1 MLTREPAER
10 PAPTAEDTVR
20 RFHTRVSFRFGRIGF
35 SVRWPIAFA
44 GLFFFATFSRAV
56 LVSVLPL
63 QAHELL
69 GSAQAV
75 SVLYFFAAALGIATS
90 ISVPVLLQRLGASRT
105 FYTGVLAML
114 VSTALL
120 GSGASPLFI
129 AGIAIHFMSI
139 AVMDVPLNAYILNET
154 PRRQIS
160 RFEPLRILYTVFAF
174 AIGPWLG
181 VFLESRVDEVLP
193 YTLAGGA
200 ALLSILYFR
209 WLGLHKVEFRH
220 DSARPVSPL
229 DHVRRF
235 AGQPRMRLAWT
246 LALARAAWWMTFV
259 IYTPIYAK
267 VSGLGELAGAATVS
281 IGTAWV
287 LTVTWWG
294 RIGRRFG
301 LRRLLTAGF
310 LATSALSV
318 LVGLCAGWP
327 WVALTL
333 LVWNALAATALDGA
347 GNVPFLRSV
356 HPFERSEMTGVYLTY
371 RDIAQ
376 LGAPGLFAL
385 LLGVFQLHVVFFAA
399 GGWMFCVAYLCRY
412 IPRRM

>member
-1 MLTREPAER
+1 M
-10 PAPTAEDTVR
+10 R
-20 RFHTRVSFRFGRIGF
+20 RYESRVSIRLGRIGF

-63 QAHELL
+63 AAHELL
-69 GSAQAV
+69 GDAQAV
-75 SVLYFFAAALGIATS
+75 SVLYFFAAGLGIATS
-90 ISVPVLLQRLGASRT
+90 ISVPVLLHRLGAGLT
-105 FYTGVLAML
+105 FYSGALMMV
-114 VSTALL
+114 VSAVLL
-120 GSGASPLFI
+120 GSEALPLFV
-129 AGIAIHFMSI
+129 AGLVVHFMSI
-139 AVMDVPLNAYILNET
+139 AVMDVPLSAYLLNEV
-154 PRRQIS
+154 PRRELS

-181 VFLESRVDEVLP
+181 VFLESRVDQILP
-193 YTLAGGA
+193 YALAGA
-200 ALLSILYFR
+200 ASLFSVLYFR
-209 WLGLHKVEFRH
+209 RLGLHRVEIRP
-220 DSARPVSPL
+220 DSARPLNPL
-229 DHVRRF
+229 RHVRRF
-235 AGQPRMRLAWT
+235 AVQPRMRLAWI

-287 LTVTWWG
+287 LSVTWWG
-294 RIGRRFG
+294 RIGRRYG
-301 LRRLLTAGF
+301 LRRLLTMGF

-318 LVGLCAGWP
+318 LVGFWAGSP
-327 WVALTL
+327 WIALTL

-347 GNVPFLRSV
+347 GNVPFLRAV
-356 HPFERSEMTGVYLTY
+356 RPFERAEMSGVYLTY

-385 LLGVFQLHVVFFAA
+385 LLGVFQLPVVFFAA
-399 GGWMFCVAYLCRY
+399 GGWMLGVACLCRY

>member
-1 MLTREPAER
+1 M
-10 PAPTAEDTVR
+10 R
-20 RFHTRVSFRFGRIGF
+20 RYESRVSIRLGRIGF

-63 QAHELL
+63 AAHELL
-69 GSAQAV
+69 GDAQAV
-75 SVLYFFAAALGIATS
+75 SVLYFFAAGLGIATS
-90 ISVPVLLQRLGASRT
+90 ISVPVLLHRLGAGLT
-105 FYTGVLAML
+105 FYSGALMMV
-114 VSTALL
+114 VSAVLL
-120 GSGASPLFI
+120 GSEALPLFV
-129 AGIAIHFMSI
+129 AGLVVHFMSI
-139 AVMDVPLNAYILNET
+139 AVMDVPLSAYLLNEV
-154 PRRQIS
+154 PRRELS

-181 VFLESRVDEVLP
+181 VFLESRVDQNLP
-193 YTLAGGA
+193 YALAGTA
-200 ALLSILYFR
+200 SLFSVLYFR
-209 WLGLHKVEFRH
+209 RLGLHRVEIRP
-220 DSARPVSPL
+220 DSARPLNPL
-229 DHVRRF
+229 RHVRRF
-235 AGQPRMRLAWT
+235 AVQPRMRLAWT

-287 LTVTWWG
+287 LSVTWWG
-294 RIGRRFG
+294 RIGRRYG
-301 LRRLLTAGF
+301 MRRLLTMGF

-318 LVGLCAGWP
+318 LVGFWAGSP
-327 WVALTL
+327 WIALAL

-347 GNVPFLRSV
+347 GNVPFLRAV
-356 HPFERSEMTGVYLTY
+356 RPFERAEMSGVYLTY

-385 LLGVFQLHVVFFAA
+385 LLGVFQLPVVFFAA
-399 GGWMFCVAYLCRY
+399 GGWMLGVACLCRY

>member
-1 MLTREPAER
+1 MIRYESR
-10 PAPTAEDTVR
+10 ISVR
-20 RFHTRVSFRFGRIGF
+20 FAGIGF
-35 SVRWPIAFA
+35 AIKWRIAFA

-69 GSAQAV
+69 GNAQAV
-75 SVLYFFAAALGIATS
+75 SALYFFAALLGIATS
-90 ISVPVLLQRLGASRT
+90 ISVPVLLHRLGASIT
-105 FYTGVLAML
+105 FYVGIVAML
-114 VSTALL
+114 VSVSLL
-120 GSGASPLFI
+120 GSGAPLLF
-129 AGIAIHFMSI
+129 AGGIAIHFMSI

-154 PRRQIS
+154 PRRQLS

-174 AIGPWLG
+174 AVGPWLG
-181 VFLESRVDEVLP
+181 VYLESRVDQMLP
-193 YTLAGGA
+193 FALAGVA
-200 ALLSILYFR
+200 ALSSVFYFR
-209 WLGLHKVEFRH
+209 WLGLHKVEFRQ
-220 DSARPVSPL
+220 DSARPVNPL
-229 DHVRRF
+229 RHVSRF
-235 AGQPRMRLAWT
+235 AVQPRMRLAWT

-267 VSGLGELAGAATVS
+267 ISGLGELAGAATVS

-287 LTVTWWG
+287 LSVTWWG
-294 RIGRRFG
+294 RMGRRFG
-301 LRRLLTAGF
+301 LRRLFTAGF
-310 LATSALSV
+310 LATSVLSV
-318 LVGLCAGWP
+318 LVGLCAGSP

-356 HPFERSEMTGVYLTY
+356 RSFERSEMTGVYLTY

-385 LLGVFQLHVVFFAA
+385 LLGVFQLPVVFFAA
-399 GGWMFCVAYLCRY
+399 GGWMLGAVFLSRY

>member
-1 MLTREPAER
+1 MRL
-10 PAPTAEDTVR
+10 
-20 RFHTRVSFRFGRIGF
+20 GRIGF

-63 QAHELL
+63 AAHELL
-69 GSAQAV
+69 GDAQAV
-75 SVLYFFAAALGIATS
+75 SVLYFFAAGLGIATS
-90 ISVPVLLQRLGASRT
+90 ISVPVLLHRLGAGRT
-105 FYTGVLAML
+105 FYTGALMMG
-114 VSTALL
+114 VSAVLL
-120 GSGASPLFI
+120 GSEALPLFV
-129 AGIAIHFMSI
+129 AGLVVHFMSI
-139 AVMDVPLNAYILNET
+139 AVTDVPLSAYLLNEI
-154 PRRQIS
+154 PRRELS

-181 VFLESRVDEVLP
+181 VFLESRVDQILP
-193 YTLAGGA
+193 YALAGA
-200 ALLSILYFR
+200 ASLLSVLYFR
-209 WLGLHKVEFRH
+209 RLGLHRVELRK
-220 DSARPVSPL
+220 DSARPANPL
-229 DHVRRF
+229 RHVRRF
-235 AGQPRMRLAWT
+235 AVQPRMRLAWT

-287 LTVTWWG
+287 LSVTWWG
-294 RIGRRFG
+294 RMGRRYG
-301 LRRLLTAGF
+301 LRRLLTLGF

-318 LVGLCAGWP
+318 LVGFWAASP
-327 WVALTL
+327 WIALTL

-347 GNVPFLRSV
+347 GNVPFLRAV
-356 HPFERSEMTGVYLTY
+356 RPFERAEMSGVYLTY

-385 LLGVFQLHVVFFAA
+385 LLGVFPLPVVFFAA
-399 GGWMFCVAYLCRY
+399 GGWMLGAAGLCRY

>member
-1 MLTREPAER
+1 M
-10 PAPTAEDTVR
+10 R
-20 RFHTRVSFRFGRIGF
+20 RYESRVSIRLGRIGF

-63 QAHELL
+63 AAHELL
-69 GSAQAV
+69 GGAQAV
-75 SVLYFFAAALGIATS
+75 SVLYFFAAGLGIATS
-90 ISVPVLLQRLGASRT
+90 ISVPVLLHRLGAGLT
-105 FYTGVLAML
+105 FYSGALMMV
-114 VSTALL
+114 VSAVLL
-120 GSGASPLFI
+120 GSEALPLFV
-129 AGIAIHFMSI
+129 AGLVVHFMSI
-139 AVMDVPLNAYILNET
+139 AVMDVPLSAYLLNEI
-154 PRRQIS
+154 PRRELS

-181 VFLESRVDEVLP
+181 VFLESRVDQILP
-193 YTLAGGA
+193 YALAA
-200 ALLSILYFR
+200 AASLFSVLYFR
-209 WLGLHKVEFRH
+209 RLGLHRVEIRP
-220 DSARPVSPL
+220 DSARPLNPL
-229 DHVRRF
+229 RHVRRF
-235 AGQPRMRLAWT
+235 AVQPRMRLAWT

-287 LTVTWWG
+287 LSVTWWG
-294 RIGRRFG
+294 RMGRRYG
-301 LRRLLTAGF
+301 LRRLLTLGF

-318 LVGLCAGWP
+318 LVGFWAGSP
-327 WVALTL
+327 WIALTL

-347 GNVPFLRSV
+347 GNVPFLRAV
-356 HPFERSEMTGVYLTY
+356 RPFERAEMSGVYLTY

-385 LLGVFQLHVVFFAA
+385 LLGVFQLPVVFFAA
-399 GGWMFCVAYLCRY
+399 GAWMLGVACLCRY

>member
-1 MLTREPAER
+1 M
-10 PAPTAEDTVR
+10 R
-20 RFHTRVSFRFGRIGF
+20 RYESRVSIRLGRIGF

-63 QAHELL
+63 AAHELL
-69 GSAQAV
+69 GGAQAV
-75 SVLYFFAAALGIATS
+75 SVLYFFAAGLGIATS
-90 ISVPVLLQRLGASRT
+90 ISVPVLLHRLGAGLT
-105 FYTGVLAML
+105 FYSGALMMV
-114 VSTALL
+114 VSAVLL
-120 GSGASPLFI
+120 GSEALPLFV
-129 AGIAIHFMSI
+129 AGLVVHFMSI
-139 AVMDVPLNAYILNET
+139 AVMDVPLSAYLLNEI
-154 PRRQIS
+154 PRRELS

-181 VFLESRVDEVLP
+181 VFLESRVDQILP
-193 YTLAGGA
+193 YALAA
-200 ALLSILYFR
+200 AASLFSVLYFR
-209 WLGLHKVEFRH
+209 RLGLHRVEIRP
-220 DSARPVSPL
+220 DSARPLNPL
-229 DHVRRF
+229 RHVRRF
-235 AGQPRMRLAWT
+235 AVQPRMRLAWT

-287 LTVTWWG
+287 LSVTWWG
-294 RIGRRFG
+294 RIGRRYG
-301 LRRLLTAGF
+301 MRRLLTMGF

-318 LVGLCAGWP
+318 LVGFWAGSP
-327 WVALTL
+327 WIALTL

-347 GNVPFLRSV
+347 GNVPFLRAV
-356 HPFERSEMTGVYLTY
+356 RPFERAEMSGVYLTY

-385 LLGVFQLHVVFFAA
+385 LLGVFQLPVVFFAA
-399 GGWMFCVAYLCRY
+399 GAWMLGVACLCRY

>member
-1 MLTREPAER
+1 M
-10 PAPTAEDTVR
+10 R
-20 RFHTRVSFRFGRIGF
+20 RYESRVSIRLGRIGF

-63 QAHELL
+63 AAHELL
-69 GSAQAV
+69 GGAQAV
-75 SVLYFFAAALGIATS
+75 SVLYFFAAGLGIATS
-90 ISVPVLLQRLGASRT
+90 ISVPVLLHRLGAGLT
-105 FYTGVLAML
+105 FYSGALMMV
-114 VSTALL
+114 VSAVLL
-120 GSGASPLFI
+120 GSEALPLFV
-129 AGIAIHFMSI
+129 AGLVVHFMSI
-139 AVMDVPLNAYILNET
+139 AVMDVPLSAYLLNEI
-154 PRRQIS
+154 PRRELS

-181 VFLESRVDEVLP
+181 VFLESRVDQILP
-193 YTLAGGA
+193 YALAGA
-200 ALLSILYFR
+200 ASLFSVLYFR
-209 WLGLHKVEFRH
+209 RLGLHRVEIRP
-220 DSARPVSPL
+220 DSARPLNPL
-229 DHVRRF
+229 RHVRRF
-235 AGQPRMRLAWT
+235 AVQPRMRLAWT

-287 LTVTWWG
+287 LSVTWWG
-294 RIGRRFG
+294 RMGRRYG
-301 LRRLLTAGF
+301 LRRLLTLGF

-318 LVGLCAGWP
+318 LVGFWAGSP
-327 WVALTL
+327 WIALTL

-347 GNVPFLRSV
+347 GNVPFLRAV
-356 HPFERSEMTGVYLTY
+356 RPFERAEMSGVYLTY

-385 LLGVFQLHVVFFAA
+385 LLGVFQLPVVFFAA
-399 GGWMFCVAYLCRY
+399 GAWMLGVACLCRY

>member
-1 MLTREPAER
+1 MRYYES
-10 PAPTAEDTVR
+10 
-20 RFHTRVSFRFGRIGF
+20 RVSIRFAGAAF
-35 SVRWPIAFA
+35 SLRWPIAFA

-63 QAHELL
+63 EAHALL

-75 SVLYFFAAALGIATS
+75 SVLYFFAAMLGIATS
-90 ISVPVLLQRLGASRT
+90 ITVPVMLHRFGATHT
-105 FYTGVLAML
+105 FHVGVAAML
-114 VSTALL
+114 VSTVLL
-120 GSGASPLFI
+120 GSATPLLFV

-154 PRRQIS
+154 PRRELS

-174 AIGPWLG
+174 AVGPWLG
-181 VFLESRVDEVLP
+181 VYLESRVDQVLP
-193 YTLAGGA
+193 YALAAAA
-200 ALLSILYFR
+200 ALFSVLYFR
-209 WLGLHKVEFRH
+209 WLGLHRAALRQ
-220 DSARPVSPL
+220 DSARPVNPL
-229 DHVRRF
+229 RHVGRF
-235 AGQPRMRLAWT
+235 AVQPRMRLAWT

-267 VSGLGELAGAATVS
+267 VAGLGELAGAATVS

-287 LTVTWWG
+287 LSVTWWG
-294 RIGRRFG
+294 RIGRRYG

-310 LATSALSV
+310 LATAGLSV

-333 LVWNALAATALDGA
+333 LVWNALAATTLDGA
-347 GNVPFLRSV
+347 GNVPFLRAV
-356 HPFERSEMTGVYLTY
+356 RPFERSEMTGVYLTY

-385 LLGVFQLHVVFFAA
+385 LLGIFPLPVVFFAA
-399 GGWMFCVAYLCRY
+399 GGWMLGVAGLCRY

>member
-1 MLTREPAER
+1 M
-10 PAPTAEDTVR
+10 R
-20 RFHTRVSFRFGRIGF
+20 RYESRVSIRLGRIGF

-63 QAHELL
+63 AAHELL
-69 GSAQAV
+69 GGAQAV
-75 SVLYFFAAALGIATS
+75 SVLYFFAAGLGIATS
-90 ISVPVLLQRLGASRT
+90 ISVPVLLHRLGAGLT
-105 FYTGVLAML
+105 FYSGALMMV
-114 VSTALL
+114 VSAVLL
-120 GSGASPLFI
+120 GSEALPLFV
-129 AGIAIHFMSI
+129 AGLVVHFMSI
-139 AVMDVPLNAYILNET
+139 AVMDVPLSAYLLNEI
-154 PRRQIS
+154 PRRELS

-181 VFLESRVDEVLP
+181 VFLESRVDQNLP
-193 YTLAGGA
+193 YALAGA
-200 ALLSILYFR
+200 ASLFSVLYFR
-209 WLGLHKVEFRH
+209 RLGLHRVEIRP
-220 DSARPVSPL
+220 DSARPLNPL
-229 DHVRRF
+229 RHVRRF
-235 AGQPRMRLAWT
+235 AVQPRMRLAWT

-287 LTVTWWG
+287 LSVTWWG
-294 RIGRRFG
+294 RIGRRYG
-301 LRRLLTAGF
+301 MRRLLTMGF

-318 LVGLCAGWP
+318 LVGFWAGSP
-327 WVALTL
+327 WIALTL

-347 GNVPFLRSV
+347 GNVPFLRAV
-356 HPFERSEMTGVYLTY
+356 RPFERAEMSGVYLTY

-385 LLGVFQLHVVFFAA
+385 LLGVFQLPVVFFAA
-399 GGWMFCVAYLCRY
+399 GAWMLGVACLCRY